1 MTVQK
6 LFVGEFEMNV
16 EEFGEFGVVDYK
28 MNVHFGGDY
37 NHFSDEKADAIMK
50 AIDNFLK
57 KLQLNSGFSFLTF
70 VSFSSMSSLSVY
82 I

>member
-1 MTVQK
+1 MD
-6 LFVGEFEMNV
+6 EFEMNV
-16 EEFGEFGVVDYK
+16 EDFEEFGVVDYE

-37 NHFSDEKADAIMK
+37 YHFIDEKADAIMK

-57 KLQLNSGFSFLTF
+57 KLQLISAFSFLTF